1 VALYRHYGHVEAPG
15 KSTLFAEI
23 SKAVARDP
31 VSIAFLA
38 EMAPAKWQPNLLIA
52 AVRYLY
58 GTPPDARRFIE
69 RVHAHPDEIAAVM
82 ATRSTQTNEPARC
95 ATLLPL
101 LAQLPQPL
109 ALLEVGASA
118 GLCLWPDHYQYV
130 YGRHRVRARVS
141 PTEGEAPTFH
151 CSADAATPLPRANV
165 EVVWRAGL
173 DLHPVDLDD
182 AAEMRWLEALVWPG
196 QLERLEG
203 LRAASAV
210 ARQHPSPVIRGDLR
224 RDLTDLAKLAPA
236 GATLVIF
243 TPRSSPTWRILNS
256 GPLSPT
262 PSQDST
268 RPGSPTSA
276 PATSPAFPR
285 SSKTAQR
292 PSSCS
297 PVTVSRSPG
306 PTGTAPRSAGAPET
320 HSGDP
325 GSDEVHGGAGRASL
339 GVSHV
344 GDARLRQHGAG
355 CRGRLGEDAR
365 GVLADR
371 PVEQLDNLEHTHLLS
386 RFGEAVAPLDPALG
400 PQQPGPAQGGE
411 QLLEELHGDVAPLGQ
426 LGDRDRV

>member
-243 TPRSSPTWRILNS
+243 HSAVLAYLEDPEQRAAFAHTVAGLDATWIANERPRYI
-256 GPLSPT
+256 
-262 PSQDST
+262 
-268 RPGSPTSA
+268 PGVPAELEDGSA
-276 PATSPAFPR
+276 TEFLLARDGQPVAWTDGHGAAIR
-285 SSKTAQR
+285 WGAGDAQR
-292 PSSCS
+292 
-297 PVTVSRSPG
+297 G
-306 PTGTAPRSAGAPET
+306 P
-320 HSGDP
+320 
-325 GSDEVHGGAGRASL
+325 
-339 GVSHV
+339 
-344 GDARLRQHGAG
+344 RLR
-355 CRGRLGEDAR
+355 
-365 GVLADR
+365 
-371 PVEQLDNLEHTHLLS
+371 
-386 RFGEAVAPLDPALG
+386 
-400 PQQPGPAQGGE
+400 
-411 QLLEELHGDVAPLGQ
+411 
-426 LGDRDRV
+426 